1 MRQASDGGLEEWGA
15 VVGVNLAGGRCR
27 DEEGAEMLMEELRLR
42 LPEYKVR
49 DDAVVDE
56 GPAGWFD
63 LCCPRS

>member
-1 MRQASDGGLEEWGA
+1 MRQAPDGLEEWGRSLELILRRS
-15 VVGVNLAGGRCR
+15 VRWR

-42 LPEYKVR
+42 LPEYKVK

>member
-1 MRQASDGGLEEWGA
+1 MGA

-27 DEEGAEMLMEELRLR
+27 NEEGADMLMEELRLR

-56 GPAGWFD
+56 GPAGWFN